1 MKTVLVNG
9 CFDILHYGHLAHL
22 KAAAALGHYLIVA
35 LTADEFV
42 NKGPGRPVFS
52 EDKRAELLREL
63 RCVDE
68 VIISRAPRCDA
79 IIQQVR
85 PDIYAKGIEYKG
97 KLPEQALVESCGG
110 VVMFTDTVVYSSTK
124 LLGWL

>member
-1 MKTVLVNG
+1 VKTVLVNG